1 MKTEIHIRH
10 SGPFCWVPRL
20 VRLLTAWAWRPA
32 VWDAGEVHQLHYR
45 HTTRTYGGDVER
57 SACMSSWTTRE
68 EAAEA
73 ERLAW
78 KEYGWTK
85 LEAKRDGT
93 VTWIETHRVQCKPNK
108 RNPTE

>member
-1 MKTEIHIRH
+1 
-10 SGPFCWVPRL
+10 
-20 VRLLTAWAWRPA
+20 
-32 VWDAGEVHQLHYR
+32 
-45 HTTRTYGGDVER
+45 
-57 SACMSSWTTRE
+57 MSSWTTRE